1 MGKLERVIVRG
12 TILGILTLALTS
24 TSFAAVSSQ
33 AEWDTYLADKCGTGN
48 NVECLLGFSSGYDDS
63 QHRLAWHGHYWLRA
77 FVSMAQTYQD
87 SKYLDYAVSMIDY
100 MLYYRD
106 DVRAA
111 RGDLDV
117 LQEPYVKAPPFYL
130 NNRDLA
136 APCWRHKKDCKTI
149 LDGQITSGI
158 MHFVR
163 LVKESGSFGAYEAT
177 ADNYLV
183 SVLETLSIWDETY
196 VYLPS
201 EYNGGA
207 TGSYFWPREDGTGLY
222 KMVLVCMQRDLCPTI
237 SQQLFSE
244 RRCWSTMSWAPSTT
258 EI

>member
-183 SVLETLSIWDETY
+183 SVPVIS
-196 VYLPS
+196 
-201 EYNGGA
+201 GRA
-207 TGSYFWPREDGTGLY
+207 